1 MGINL
6 WMFDHY
12 VDGSYKKPDIPTS
25 GDMFDKKKYDQ
36 KCILR

>member
-1 MGINL
+1 
-6 WMFDHY
+6 MFDHY
-12 VDGSYKKPDIPTS
+12 VDGNDKKPDTLMS